1 MSKPDLERFYANQL
15 LTRMQKLHEL
25 QAAPEPWLPRNEHPS
40 VDASSIRRARRECVT
55 ALRQYQIYLLE
66 GDFQASSSGSPCQRS
81 AGSRTVFKRTSSS
94 STSHHWTSDCGRLA
108 EEMTRTHR

>member
-66 GDFQASSSGSPCQRS
+66 GGLPSVEFRQSVPAL
-81 AGSRTVFKRTSSS
+81 
-94 STSHHWTSDCGRLA
+94 GRLA
-108 EEMTRTHR
+108 DRIQTDEFVEYLTSLDKRLRAARRRNDQDAQ